1 MKQKGV
7 TLLELMIVVAIMA
20 IIASIAIPSY
30 KRMMGD
36 FRLKGAAREV
46 FADLMFCKV
55 KAMETGKACTVIFNQ
70 TIGTETYD
78 YVLIQ
83 DEQNDPANAGYCEY
97 DAADVLLLKRKINE
111 KYKHVVISG
120 NTLALNDN
128 NLPAIRFNRR
138 GFPFNNNGGFGGG
151 TITLKETTYG
161 KTIEIKISSLGRITM
176 P

>member
-1 MKQKGV
+1 MKQRGV
-7 TLLELMIVVAIMA
+7 TLLELMVVVALIG

-30 KRMMGD
+30 KRMMAN
-36 FRLKGAAREV
+36 FRLKGAARAV
-46 FADLMFCKV
+46 FADLMFCKA
-55 KAMETGKACTVIFNQ
+55 KAMETGKSCTVIFNK

-83 DEQNDPANAGYCEY
+83 DEENDCEY
-97 DAADVLLLKRKINE
+97 ELAKDVVLLKRNISE
-111 KYKHVVISG
+111 IYKNVVISN

-128 NLPAIRFNRR
+128 NLPAIRFNPR
-138 GFPFNNNGGFGGG
+138 GFPLNNSGGFGGG
-151 TITLKETTYG
+151 TITLQETTYG